1 MAHIN
6 TKCQNITINLFLD
19 FELIDFYFY
28 FKQEIGTSY
37 FHGNLGSPPVYTG
50 VFSVFYVV
58 FFVIFLCTQ
67 CCQCLWIVHS
77 GLSLRFSLTFIF
89 QIFKFYSWFNV
100 NSQYN
105 LLLTK
110 LLKVTDKCC
119 YTYIRPMLSY
129 HQHLDAWFPRVQ

>member
-50 VFSVFYVV
+50 GVNVAHLFSFLCCVFCHLLVYPMLPVSLDCPFRIIPSVFSNIY
-58 FFVIFLCTQ
+58 
-67 CCQCLWIVHS
+67 
-77 GLSLRFSLTFIF
+77 
-89 QIFKFYSWFNV
+89 
-100 NSQYN
+100 
-105 LLLTK
+105 
-110 LLKVTDKCC
+110 
-119 YTYIRPMLSY
+119 
-129 HQHLDAWFPRVQ
+129 FPDL